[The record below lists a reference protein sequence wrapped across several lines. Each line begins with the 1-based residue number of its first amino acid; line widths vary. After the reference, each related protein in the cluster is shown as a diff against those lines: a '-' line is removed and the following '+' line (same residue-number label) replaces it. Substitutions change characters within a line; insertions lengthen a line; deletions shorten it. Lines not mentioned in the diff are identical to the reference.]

1 MSLGFSTA
9 YLSSLTIARFIV
21 ATLAGINILL
31 EKILAFSSW
40 TDGLCMDPGRQCTSN
55 SAICIGGDKPGWLV
69 EGGIHTVALVTG
81 STVDGSP
88 LTYCERLHMCCLAK
102 GPPCYNAF
110 ASRVPYCLAQVILD
124 LKTMLFHAEV
134 FTCAI
139 SHPTFAPVRK
149 KTLSSY
155 LGRQISFI
163 IKEQIWR
170 EGVEYAMLFQK
181 DF

>member
-1 MSLGFSTA
+1 
-9 YLSSLTIARFIV
+9 V